1 MELMYHRD
9 QKGDISRVMRQT
21 TDSDLIIELSLLLL
35 RRIGKLETLPSS
47 FYPLHLPNSLIT
59 NGAP

>member
-1 MELMYHRD
+1 MELMSHRD

-47 FYPLHLPNSLIT
+47 FYPLPNSLIT